1 MKKLILFLVLL
12 CYQVS
17 VYAIPETSSPSIYF
31 YHLDKEEMLYE
42 KDSSKEIAIASLTKI
57 MTASVALD
65 LIENLDAKVVLTP
78 NDFAGL
84 IEANASVAGFAVG
97 EEVTYRDLLYGLLL
111 PSGADAALAL
121 ANNLAGGEVAFVA
134 KMNEKAKSLNLQH
147 TNFVNTTGLDAQGHY
162 SSAEDVAIILKDA
175 LKNPDFKEIFTTKK
189 YITSNVRHTFQ
200 STMEKTADVYKLDV
214 SSILGSKTGYTNNA
228 GLCLASL
235 AQYDG
240 SNYLLITA
248 NADYTNHRP
257 NHIIDTVNLYQFFFE
272 NYEYKTLLTKGQDLK
287 TIKDANEID
296 HSFTSNKEIIRY
308 LPKESVIDYKY
319 NGVEIIGYD
328 MEVGDKIG
336 EYQVLVDNEVID
348 TQEFLLDAK
357 IIAPKTFPWML
368 VGIGAGVFLLVII
381 VISIF
386 VKNKKAKVRM

>member
-1 MKKLILFLVLL
+1 MKKIILFLVLL
-12 CYQVS
+12 CYQVG
-17 VYAIPETSSPSIYF
+17 VYAIPETSSPSVYF

-65 LIENLDAKVVLTP
+65 LIDDLDAKVVLKP
-78 NDFAGL
+78 NDFTGL

-121 ANNLAGGEVAFVA
+121 ANNLAGGEVAFVE

-147 TNFVNTTGLDAQGHY
+147 TNFLNTTGLDADGHY
-162 SSAEDVAIILKDA
+162 SSTEDVAIILKDA

-189 YITSNVRHTFQ
+189 YVTSNVRHTFQ

-214 SSILGSKTGYTNNA
+214 SSILGSKTGYTDNA

-235 AQYDG
+235 AQYNG
-240 SNYLLITA
+240 ENYLLITA

-257 NHIIDTVNLYQFFFE
+257 NHIIDSVNLYKFFFE

-287 TIKDANEID
+287 TIKDANEVD
-296 HSFTSNKEIIRY
+296 HFFTSDKEIIRY
-308 LPKESVIDYKY
+308 LPKKSVIDYKY

-357 IIAPKTFPWML
+357 IIAPETFPWMA
-368 VGIGAGVFLLVII
+368 VGIGVGIFLFVII
-381 VISIF
+381 VITIIR
-386 VKNKKAKVRM
+386 KKKQAKVRM